1 MDAMYDLIIIG
12 AGPAGLAAGIYG
24 GRAHLN
30 TLILE
35 KSTVGGRAYTTREIV
50 NYPGIPST
58 SGPDLTEKMAE
69 HAKSFGVEI
78 KREPVKSMDVTGDVK
93 LVKTRRPGIP
103 STSGPDLTEKM
114 AEHAKSFGVEIKREP
129 VKSMDVTGDV
139 KLVKTRRHE
148 YGAKAVIIATG
159 TSARILG
166 IPGERELTG
175 QGVAYCATCDA
186 EFFQDQHVVV
196 VGSGDQAIEEGM
208 FITKFANRVTV
219 IVLHDEGILDCNK
232 QAAEKA
238 LSHPKMDFIWNSVLT
253 EVCGEE
259 QVTGVKIKNMKTD
272 EITDFP
278 CDGVFFFVGMIPET
292 KWLPD
297 ELYKDG
303 RGWLHVNEQMETN
316 VSGVY
321 AVGDVRDK
329 YLRQVSTAISDG
341 AVAATA
347 AERYIED
354 MDYFR
359 EKVIESETPVVLGFW
374 SPEYAGSIDAIGTI
388 SSPYPVMEIDVTRK
402 KAWADRYH
410 IELSQET
417 PAAALVVEKGEV
429 KETLSL

>member
-69 HAKSFGVEI
+69 HARGFGVEI
-78 KREPVKSMDVTGDVK
+78 KREPVKSMDVTGD
-93 LVKTRRPGIP
+93 I
-103 STSGPDLTEKM
+103 
-114 AEHAKSFGVEIKREP
+114 
-129 VKSMDVTGDV
+129 

-238 LSHPKMDFIWNSVLT
+238 LAHPKMDFIWNSVLT

-292 KWLPD
+292 KWIP
-297 ELYKDG
+297 EEIHKDG

-359 EKVIESETPVVLGFW
+359 EKVIERETPVVLGFW
-374 SPEYAGSIDAIGTI
+374 SPEYAGSIDAIGKI

-429 KETLSL
+429 KETLNL

>member
-50 NYPGIPST
+50 NY
-58 SGPDLTEKMAE
+58 
-69 HAKSFGVEI
+69 
-78 KREPVKSMDVTGDVK
+78 
-93 LVKTRRPGIP
+93 PGIP

-292 KWLPD
+292 KWLPE

-341 AVAATA
+341 AIAATA

-374 SPEYAGSIDAIGTI
+374 SPEYAGSIDAIGAI

-417 PAAALVVEKGEV
+417 PAAALVVEKGKV
-429 KETLSL
+429 KETLNL

>member
-1 MDAMYDLIIIG
+1 MDAMYDLIIVG

-35 KSTVGGRAYTTREIV
+35 KSSIGGRAYTTREIV
-50 NYPGIPST
+50 NYPAIPST
-58 SGPDLTEKMAE
+58 SGPALTEQMAE

-78 KREPVKSMDVTGDVK
+78 KREAVKSMDVTGDVK
-93 LVKTRRPGIP
+93 LV
-103 STSGPDLTEKM
+103 S
-114 AEHAKSFGVEIKREP
+114 
-129 VKSMDVTGDV
+129 
-139 KLVKTRRHE
+139 TRRHQ
-148 YGAKAVIIATG
+148 YGAKAVIIAAG

-166 IPGERELTG
+166 ITGERELTG

-186 EFFQDQHVVV
+186 EFFQNQHVVV

-208 FITKFANRVTV
+208 FITRFASKVTV
-219 IVLHDEGILDCNK
+219 IVLHEEGVLDCNK

-238 LSHPKMDFIWNSVLT
+238 LTHPKMDFIWNSVLT

-259 QVTGVKIKNMKTD
+259 QVSGVKIKNIKTN

-292 KWLPD
+292 KWLP
-297 ELYKDG
+297 EEIEKDS
-303 RGWLHVNEQMETN
+303 RGWLHVNERMETN

-329 YLRQVSTAISDG
+329 YLRQVSTAVSDG

-354 MDYFR
+354 MDYLR
-359 EKVIESETPVVLGFW
+359 GQVLEAKEPVILGFW
-374 SPEYAGSIDAIGTI
+374 SPEYQGSLDAITRI
-388 SSPYPVMEIDVTRK
+388 SAPHKVIEIDVTRK
-402 KAWADRYH
+402 QVWAKRFGVS
-410 IELSQET
+410 LSEQKT
-417 PAAALVVEKGEV
+417 AAALLVEGGEI
-429 KETLSL
+429 KEELKL

>member
-50 NYPGIPST
+50 NY
-58 SGPDLTEKMAE
+58 
-69 HAKSFGVEI
+69 
-78 KREPVKSMDVTGDVK
+78 
-93 LVKTRRPGIP
+93 PGIP

-292 KWLPD
+292 KWLPE

-341 AVAATA
+341 AIAATA

-374 SPEYAGSIDAIGTI
+374 SPEYAGSIDAIGAI

-429 KETLSL
+429 KETLNL

>member
-50 NYPGIPST
+50 NY
-58 SGPDLTEKMAE
+58 
-69 HAKSFGVEI
+69 
-78 KREPVKSMDVTGDVK
+78 
-93 LVKTRRPGIP
+93 PGIP

-429 KETLSL
+429 KETLNLERSKHLRNCRYA

>member
-1 MDAMYDLIIIG
+1 MDGMYDLIIIG
-12 AGPAGLAAGIYG
+12 GGPAGLAAGIYG
-24 GRAHLN
+24 GRARLN

-50 NYPGIPST
+50 NYPGIPTT
-58 SGPDLTEKMAE
+58 SGPDLTEQMAE
-69 HAKSFGVEI
+69 HAKGFGVEI
-78 KREPVKSMDVTGDVK
+78 KREPVKSMDVTGDIK
-93 LVKTRRPGIP
+93 LVN
-103 STSGPDLTEKM
+103 
-114 AEHAKSFGVEIKREP
+114 
-129 VKSMDVTGDV
+129 
-139 KLVKTRRHE
+139 TRRHQ

-208 FITKFANRVTV
+208 FITKFASRVTV

-232 QAAEKA
+232 QSAAKA
-238 LSHPKMDFIWNSVLT
+238 LQHPKMDFVWNSVLA
-253 EVCGEE
+253 EVCGED
-259 QVTGVKIKNMKTD
+259 QVTGVKIKNIKTD

-292 KWLPD
+292 KWLPE
-297 ELYKDG
+297 ELEKDS
-303 RGWLHVNEQMETN
+303 RGWLHVNDRMETN
-316 VSGVY
+316 VPGVF
-321 AVGDVRDK
+321 AAGDVRDK

-354 MDYFR
+354 LNDFK
-359 EKVIESETPVVLGFW
+359 EQVLESPEPVVLGFW
-374 SPEYAGSIDAIGTI
+374 SPEYAGSIDAISNLAASHKVI
-388 SSPYPVMEIDVTRK
+388 ENDVTRK
-402 KAWADRYH
+402 KVWADRYH
-410 IELSQET
+410 ITLDENT
-417 PAAALVVEKGEV
+417 PAVALLVDKGEVVEKLDV
-429 KETLSL
+429 

>member
-78 KREPVKSMDVTGDVK
+78 KREPVKSMDV
-93 LVKTRRPGIP
+93 
-103 STSGPDLTEKM
+103 
-114 AEHAKSFGVEIKREP
+114 A
-129 VKSMDVTGDV
+129 GDV

-292 KWLPD
+292 KWLPE

-316 VSGVY
+316 ISGVY

-329 YLRQVSTAISDG
+329 YLRQVSTAIADG
-341 AVAATA
+341 AIAATA

-374 SPEYAGSIDAIGTI
+374 SPEYAGSIDAIGAI

-417 PAAALVVEKGEV
+417 PAAALVVEKGKV
-429 KETLSL
+429 KETLNL

>member
-50 NYPGIPST
+50 NYPGIPSA
-58 SGPDLTEKMAE
+58 SGPDLTEKMAD
-69 HAKSFGVEI
+69 HA
-78 KREPVKSMDVTGDVK
+78 R
-93 LVKTRRPGIP
+93 
-103 STSGPDLTEKM
+103 
-114 AEHAKSFGVEIKREP
+114 SFGVEIKREP

-292 KWLPD
+292 KWLPE

-316 VSGVY
+316 ISGVY

-329 YLRQVSTAISDG
+329 YLRQVSTAIADG
-341 AVAATA
+341 AIAATA

-417 PAAALVVEKGEV
+417 PAAALVVEKGKV
-429 KETLSL
+429 KETLNL

>member
-69 HAKSFGVEI
+69 HAESFGVEI
-78 KREPVKSMDVTGDVK
+78 KREPVKSMDV
-93 LVKTRRPGIP
+93 
-103 STSGPDLTEKM
+103 S
-114 AEHAKSFGVEIKREP
+114 
-129 VKSMDVTGDV
+129 GDV

-148 YGAKAVIIATG
+148 YGAKAVVIATG

-208 FITKFANRVTV
+208 FITKFASRVTV
-219 IVLHDEGILDCNK
+219 IVLHEEGVLDCNK

-238 LSHPKMDFIWNSVLT
+238 LSHPKMDFVWNSVLAQ
-253 EVCGEE
+253 VCGED
-259 QVTGVKIKNMKTD
+259 QVTGVKIKNMKTE
-272 EITDFP
+272 EITDFA

-297 ELYKDG
+297 ELYKDS
-303 RGWLHVNEQMETN
+303 RGWLHVNQQMETN
-316 VSGVY
+316 IPGVY
-321 AVGDVRDK
+321 AIGDVRDK

-359 EKVIESETPVVLGFW
+359 ERVVEIKTPVVLGFW
-374 SPEYAGSIDAIGTI
+374 SPEYPGSIDAIGKVL
-388 SSPYPVMEIDVTRK
+388 SPYPVMEIDVTRK
-402 KAWADRYH
+402 KAWADRYQVV
-410 IELSQET
+410 LSQET
-417 PAAALVVEKGEV
+417 PAVALVVEKGEL
-429 KETLSL
+429 KENLAL

>member
-1 MDAMYDLIIIG
+1 MDAMYDLIIVG

-35 KSTVGGRAYTTREIV
+35 KSSVGGRAYTTREIV

-58 SGPDLTEKMAE
+58 SGPDLTEKMAD
-69 HAKSFGVEI
+69 HA
-78 KREPVKSMDVTGDVK
+78 R
-93 LVKTRRPGIP
+93 
-103 STSGPDLTEKM
+103 
-114 AEHAKSFGVEIKREP
+114 SFGVEIKREP

-148 YGAKAVIIATG
+148 YGAKAVIIDTG

-208 FITKFANRVTV
+208 FITKFASRVTV
-219 IVLHDEGILDCNK
+219 IVLHDEGVLDCNK

-238 LSHPKMDFIWNSVLT
+238 LNHPKMDFIWNSVLA

-259 QVTGVKIKNMKTD
+259 QVTGVKIKNIKTD

-292 KWLPD
+292 KWLPE
-297 ELYKDG
+297 ELTKDS
-303 RGWLHVNEQMETN
+303 RGWLHVSEMMETN

-341 AVAATA
+341 AIAATA

-354 MDYFR
+354 MDYLR
-359 EKVIESETPVVLGFW
+359 EQVLEATEPVILGFW
-374 SPEYAGSIDAIGTI
+374 SPELPGSLDAITGIETPHRVI
-388 SSPYPVMEIDVTRK
+388 EIDVTRK
-402 KAWADRYH
+402 QVWAKRFGVV
-410 IELSQET
+410 LSDEK
-417 PAAALVVEKGEV
+417 PAAALLVEGGEV
-429 KETLSL
+429 KEELSL

>member
-78 KREPVKSMDVTGDVK
+78 KREPVKSMDV
-93 LVKTRRPGIP
+93 
-103 STSGPDLTEKM
+103 
-114 AEHAKSFGVEIKREP
+114 A
-129 VKSMDVTGDV
+129 GDV

-292 KWLPD
+292 KWLPE

-341 AVAATA
+341 AIAATA

-374 SPEYAGSIDAIGTI
+374 SPEYAGSIDAIGAI

-429 KETLSL
+429 KETLNL

>member
-50 NYPGIPST
+50 NY
-58 SGPDLTEKMAE
+58 
-69 HAKSFGVEI
+69 
-78 KREPVKSMDVTGDVK
+78 
-93 LVKTRRPGIP
+93 PGIP

-196 VGSGDQAIEEGM
+196 VGSGDQAMEEGM

-388 SSPYPVMEIDVTRK
+388 SSPYPVMEIDVTKK

-429 KETLSL
+429 KETLNL

>member
-35 KSTVGGRAYTTREIV
+35 KTTVGGRAYTTREIV

-93 LVKTRRPGIP
+93 LVKTRR
-103 STSGPDLTEKM
+103 
-114 AEHAKSFGVEIKREP
+114 
-129 VKSMDVTGDV
+129 
-139 KLVKTRRHE
+139 HE
-148 YGAKAVIIATG
+148 YGAKAVILATG

-208 FITKFANRVTV
+208 FITKFANQVTV

-259 QVTGVKIKNMKTD
+259 QVTGVKIKNMKTN

-292 KWLPD
+292 KWLP
-297 ELYKDG
+297 EEIYKDG

-359 EKVIESETPVVLGFW
+359 EKVIESKTPVVLGFW
-374 SPEYAGSIDAIGTI
+374 SPEYEGSIDQIGKI
-388 SSPYPVMEIDVTRK
+388 SSPYPVMEIDITRK

-410 IELSQET
+410 IELNPET
-417 PAAALVVEKGEV
+417 PAAALVVENGEV
-429 KETLSL
+429 KETLTL

>member
-69 HAKSFGVEI
+69 HAKGFGVEI
-78 KREPVKSMDVTGDVK
+78 KREPVKSMDVAGDVK
-93 LVKTRRPGIP
+93 V
-103 STSGPDLTEKM
+103 
-114 AEHAKSFGVEIKREP
+114 
-129 VKSMDVTGDV
+129 
-139 KLVKTRRHE
+139 VKTRRHE

-253 EVCGEE
+253 EVCGED

-272 EITDFP
+272 EITDFS

-292 KWLPD
+292 KWLPE

>member
-1 MDAMYDLIIIG
+1 MDAVYDLIIIG

-35 KSTVGGRAYTTREIV
+35 KGTVGGRAYTTREIV
-50 NYPGIPST
+50 NYPGIPTT
-58 SGPDLTEKMAE
+58 SGPALTEQMAE

-78 KREPVKSMDVTGDVK
+78 KREQ
-93 LVKTRRPGIP
+93 VKTLDV
-103 STSGPDLTEKM
+103 SGDLKIV
-114 AEHAKSFGVEIKREP
+114 G
-129 VKSMDVTGDV
+129 
-139 KLVKTRRHE
+139 TRRHQ
-148 YGAKAVIIATG
+148 YGAKAVILATG

-208 FITKFANRVTV
+208 FITKFASRVTV

-253 EVCGEE
+253 EVCGDE
-259 QVTGVKIKNMKTD
+259 QVTGVKIKNIKTE

-292 KWLPD
+292 KWLP
-297 ELYKDG
+297 EEVSKDS
-303 RGWLHVNEQMETN
+303 RGWLHVNERMETN
-316 VSGVY
+316 IPGVY

-359 EKVIESETPVVLGFW
+359 EQVLECAEPVVLGFW
-374 SPEYAGSIDAIGTI
+374 SPEFAGSIDAVT
-388 SSPYPVMEIDVTRK
+388 SLSTPFRVMEIDVTRK
-402 KAWADRYH
+402 KTWADRYQ
-410 IELSQET
+410 IVLSEEH
-417 PAAALVVEKGEV
+417 PAAAVVVDKGEV
-429 KETLSL
+429 TERLI

>member
-1 MDAMYDLIIIG
+1 M
-12 AGPAGLAAGIYG
+12 
-24 GRAHLN
+24 
-30 TLILE
+30 
-35 KSTVGGRAYTTREIV
+35 
-50 NYPGIPST
+50 
-58 SGPDLTEKMAE
+58 
-69 HAKSFGVEI
+69 
-78 KREPVKSMDVTGDVK
+78 
-93 LVKTRRPGIP
+93 
-103 STSGPDLTEKM
+103 
-114 AEHAKSFGVEIKREP
+114 
-129 VKSMDVTGDV
+129 
-139 KLVKTRRHE
+139 
-148 YGAKAVIIATG
+148 
-159 TSARILG
+159 
-166 IPGERELTG
+166 
-175 QGVAYCATCDA
+175 
-186 EFFQDQHVVV
+186 VV

-417 PAAALVVEKGEV
+417 PAAALVVERGEV

>member
-69 HAKSFGVEI
+69 HTESFGVEI
-78 KREPVKSMDVTGDVK
+78 KREPVKSMDV
-93 LVKTRRPGIP
+93 
-103 STSGPDLTEKM
+103 S
-114 AEHAKSFGVEIKREP
+114 
-129 VKSMDVTGDV
+129 GDV

-148 YGAKAVIIATG
+148 YGAKAVVIATG

-208 FITKFANRVTV
+208 FITKFASRVTV
-219 IVLHDEGILDCNK
+219 IVLHEEGVLDCNK

-238 LSHPKMDFIWNSVLT
+238 LSHPKMDFVWNSVLAQ
-253 EVCGEE
+253 VCGED
-259 QVTGVKIKNMKTD
+259 QVTGVKIKNMKTE
-272 EITDFP
+272 EITDFA

-297 ELYKDG
+297 ELYKDS
-303 RGWLHVNEQMETN
+303 RGWLHVNQQMETN
-316 VSGVY
+316 IPGVY
-321 AVGDVRDK
+321 AIGDVRDK

-359 EKVIESETPVVLGFW
+359 ERVVESKTPVVLGFW
-374 SPEYAGSIDAIGTI
+374 SPEYPGSIDAIGKVL
-388 SSPYPVMEIDVTRK
+388 SPYPVMEIDVTRK
-402 KAWADRYH
+402 KAWADRYQVV
-410 IELSQET
+410 LSQET
-417 PAAALVVEKGEV
+417 PAVALVVEKGEL
-429 KETLSL
+429 KENLAL

>member
-69 HAKSFGVEI
+69 HARGFGVEI
-78 KREPVKSMDVTGDVK
+78 KREPVKSMDVTGD
-93 LVKTRRPGIP
+93 I
-103 STSGPDLTEKM
+103 
-114 AEHAKSFGVEIKREP
+114 
-129 VKSMDVTGDV
+129 

-238 LSHPKMDFIWNSVLT
+238 LAHPKMDFIWNSVLT

-292 KWLPD
+292 KWIP
-297 ELYKDG
+297 EEIHKDG

-374 SPEYAGSIDAIGTI
+374 SPEYAGSIDAIGKI

-429 KETLSL
+429 KETLNL